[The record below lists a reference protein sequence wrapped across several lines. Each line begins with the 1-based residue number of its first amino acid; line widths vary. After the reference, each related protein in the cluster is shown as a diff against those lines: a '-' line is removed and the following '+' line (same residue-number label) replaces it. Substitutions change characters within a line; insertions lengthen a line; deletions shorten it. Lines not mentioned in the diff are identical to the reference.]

1 MPKELAP
8 AKIETTIHLQKAVHG
23 TTRRF
28 RAERAIKVIA
38 ATAKKMMHTEVVKID
53 PELNSRIW
61 IHGKNCPPT
70 RVRVTF
76 ERKAD
81 EEDAEKMITIASF
94 KNVASFNGLQTT
106 KVVDQ

>member
-1 MPKELAP
+1 
-8 AKIETTIHLQKAVHG
+8 
-23 TTRRF
+23 
-28 RAERAIKVIA
+28 
-38 ATAKKMMHTEVVKID
+38 MMHTDVVKID